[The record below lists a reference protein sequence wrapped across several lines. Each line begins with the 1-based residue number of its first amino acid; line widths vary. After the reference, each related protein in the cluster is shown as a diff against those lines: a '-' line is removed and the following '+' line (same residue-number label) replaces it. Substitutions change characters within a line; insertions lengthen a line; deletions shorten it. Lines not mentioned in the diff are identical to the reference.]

1 MFVSPYPGREQL
13 YDFAD
18 QFIPLNDKFIKKNYS
33 QRAFFLD
40 FFKYLKIDSFL
51 ITLIKLFNDKI
62 IINNLLLIYSRVN
75 FLCKIFKYKRR

>member
-40 FFKYLKIDSFL
+40 FKKLEID
-51 ITLIKLFNDKI
+51 K
-62 IINNLLLIYSRVN
+62 LIYS
-75 FLCKIFKYKRR
+75 LI